1 MRADQ
6 PLDCGPAACTERHA
20 HAERADAARNRRRIM
35 DAAQGM
41 VRAHGVESLSMED
54 VAQSAG
60 VGVGTVYRRFGDRAG
75 LAYALLD
82 EREREF
88 QEAFL
93 SGPPPLGPG
102 AASAERIRAFLD
114 ALLDRVDEQS
124 ALLLVAETNSAH
136 ARYLSGAY
144 GAHRA
149 HLVELLRSARPQGD
163 SQVLADALLAPLGS
177 VLITYQQE
185 VAGIPLERIRAG
197 VDELVTSLVG

>member
-6 PLDCGPAACTERHA
+6 PACDPTCTERAA
-20 HAERADAARNRRRIM
+20 HVERADAARNRRRIM

-41 VRAHGVESLSMED
+41 VRRHGVESLSMED

-93 SGPPPLGPG
+93 SGPAPLGPG
-102 AASAERIRAFLD
+102 AAPGERIRAFLD

-136 ARYLSGAY
+136 ARHLSGAY

-149 HLVELLRSARPQGD
+149 HLAELLRSARPEGD
-163 SQVLADALLAPLGS
+163 AQVWADALLAPFGS

-185 VAGIPLERIRAG
+185 VAGMPLERIRAG
-197 VDELVTSLVG
+197 LDDLVTALLR

>member
-6 PLDCGPAACTERHA
+6 PPCGPAACTERA
-20 HAERADAARNRRRIM
+20 AQGERADAARNRRRIM

-41 VRAHGVESLSMED
+41 VRAHGVESLSMEE

-93 SGPPPLGPG
+93 CGPPPLGPG
-102 AASAERIRAFLD
+102 AAPGERVRAFLD

-149 HLVELLRSARPQGD
+149 HLADLLRSAHPEGD
-163 SQVLADALLAPLGS
+163 APVLADALLAPFGS

-185 VAGIPLERIRAG
+185 VAGISLERIRAG
-197 VDELVTSLVG
+197 LDDLVASFLE